1 MAKFNNSIHMDV
13 EAMNNLVT
21 ETTALVNA
29 VADNSVKYEQL
40 YKRLTDDTDMFQA
53 AGNGANLVDAYRDTS
68 DSTHKLIQELT
79 EKLGQFAANVSKM
92 ASDLNAATGAA
103 SKQVNELADAV
114 KAAKTKVAN
123 ATAKDA

>member
-21 ETTALVNA
+21 ETTALVNT